1 MYMNRMDRDI
11 AAAYGPITA
20 LVMKRK
26 RALREY
32 EREKHFRW
40 YGDRHMREAESLEFE
55 IIWALQT
62 GTGA

>member
-1 MYMNRMDRDI
+1 MYMNSIDRDI
-11 AAAYGPITA
+11 AATFGPITA

-62 GTGA
+62 GMGA

>member
-1 MYMNRMDRDI
+1 MYMNRTDRDI
-11 AAAYGPITA
+11 AATYGPITA

>member
-1 MYMNRMDRDI
+1 MYMNSIDRDI
-11 AAAYGPITA
+11 AATFGPITA